1 MFGNIQNFVLKH
13 FEYVSIDLL
22 LLWREKCQR
31 AHSGAE
37 SCWRAPALTPAS
49 FGPSGKSHE
58 HCLIPHLRHGTQYL
72 PPTGDTGLSHLQF
85 SRLLEARR
93 SSAPSCTHRA
103 TPGTFGPLPTSSVS
117 AGDTGKHPAWC
128 KDSERLDFRCIPRKF
143 VQCLIPI
150 MGTCLHL
157 ACVLKTSSFSLAS
170 SISFSL
176 FLLKASTTPSEIKCG
191 IQPFLGPHTY
201 TSGVT
206 LNFSESFTRLLP
218 NLFFFKHK
226 PPGLYTIF
234 NTSLIKAV

>member
-85 SRLLEARR
+85 SRLLEARQ

-103 TPGTFGPLPTSSVS
+103 TPGTFSPLPRAPCQRVTQENIQHGVRTRSDWIS
-117 AGDTGKHPAWC
+117 AVFPG
-128 KDSERLDFRCIPRKF
+128 
-143 VQCLIPI
+143 
-150 MGTCLHL
+150 
-157 ACVLKTSSFSLAS
+157 
-170 SISFSL
+170 SL
-176 FLLKASTTPSEIKCG
+176 FN
-191 IQPFLGPHTY
+191 
-201 TSGVT
+201 V
-206 LNFSESFTRLLP
+206 
-218 NLFFFKHK
+218 
-226 PPGLYTIF
+226 
-234 NTSLIKAV
+234 